1 LKVGEVVVSVGIVY
15 IASIEERSLEEA
27 FLSAENV
34 KNVAP
39 SLPVTLFTDEPR
51 HPLCRLGVFDEVIPI
66 ERVKATL
73 PPWSQGKLLNLRS
86 LMKTPYERTLHLDT
100 DMRVLTA
107 EVVKLFELLN
117 DADVAMVETSLDSY
131 SRFHAGRRMY
141 NPSLIL
147 YRSNEK
153 TKSWLSEW
161 ASLSER
167 NFQMA
172 QQTALPSL
180 PVLSH
185 IKDEAVR
192 RKLLGMAQISM
203 LELLSP
209 ETNRFNLGVRPLDY
223 SWNHCGSVLPENNRQ
238 PIRIK
243 YWLDLKKATRPDL
256 LLLAYRWK
264 KENRI
269 QDAAA
274 LYDYIASC
282 RSAQKVPV
290 SPLFRWL
297 RGTHADRP
305 VHWSNPVLM
314 EADLHYGER
323 QFEPA
328 LALYEMVLGNDH
340 QNAYALAGKGEIR
353 VIQGQQEDG
362 MTLLARAASL
372 CPNDAH
378 VLTLYGR
385 VLGFIDRSED
395 AIAPLT
401 RALAKGGADAA
412 FALAEAEYKSTHYQA
427 AAKAYRR
434 TLRLNPSHR
443 VANNNILMALTG
455 QRDYRGV
462 VDHANRLLADDSW
475 HVNALAF
482 KCIALAELGRR
493 EEEKQ
498 LADFDR
504 LVESREIEVPIGFSN
519 LNQFNQALATYLAKE
534 PSLKPA
540 PPQHATRAGWHSG
553 DLTNCTNPAVSALN
567 KLLIRE
573 ATRRMAKTRA
583 RGGAHPFEIHIPD
596 GFVVNSWVV
605 IMEGT
610 GHQIPHVHRDAWLS
624 GVYYVDLPA
633 DIGAEEEDHQGWLRF
648 GPSKEC
654 WHTGHSAPAAK
665 LICPKA
671 GMVVTFPSF
680 FWHETVP
687 LRADTKGRRISYAFD
702 ILPIL

>member
-1 LKVGEVVVSVGIVY
+1 MKAGEDVASVGVVY
-15 IASIEERSLEEA
+15 VASSEESSLEEA
-27 FLSAENV
+27 FLSAGSV

-39 SLPVTLFTDEPR
+39 SLPVTLFTDEPG

-66 ERVKATL
+66 ERVTSTL
-73 PPWSQGKLLNLRS
+73 PPSLQGKLLRLQS

-100 DMRVLTA
+100 DMRVLTP

-117 DADVAMVETSLDSY
+117 DADVALVETSLDSY

-141 NPSLIL
+141 NAGLIL
-147 YRSNEK
+147 YRLNEK
-153 TKSWLSEW
+153 TRSWLSEW

-172 QQTALPSL
+172 RQTVLSPL
-180 PVLSH
+180 PVLNH
-185 IKDEAVR
+185 LKDEAVR
-192 RKLLGMAQISM
+192 RKLLEMAQISL

-223 SWNHCGSVLPENNRQ
+223 SWNHRGSRFPDNNRQ

-256 LLLAYRWK
+256 LLSAYRWK

-274 LYDYIASC
+274 LYDYIAHR

-290 SPLFRWL
+290 SPFFRLL
-297 RGTHADRP
+297 RGAHADRP
-305 VHWSNPVLM
+305 AHWSSPVLM
-314 EADLHYGER
+314 EADLHSGER

-328 LALYEMVLGNDH
+328 LALYETVLRNDP
-340 QNAYALAGKGEIR
+340 QNAYALAGMGEIS
-353 VIQGQQEDG
+353 VIQGRQEDG
-362 MTLLARAASL
+362 MARLERAAQL

-385 VLGFIDRSED
+385 MLGFVGRYEE

-412 FALAEAEYKSTHYQA
+412 FALAQAEHKSAHYEA

-434 TLRLNPSHR
+434 TLRFNRSHR
-443 VANNNILMALTG
+443 VASNNLLMALTG

-462 VDHANRLLADDSW
+462 VDHANSLLASNSW

-482 KCIALAELGRR
+482 KCLALAELGRR
-493 EEEKQ
+493 EEERQ

-504 LVESREIEVPIGFSN
+504 LVESREIETPTGFSS
-519 LNQFNQALATYLAKE
+519 LNQFNQALASYLTKE
-534 PSLKPA
+534 PSLKRA

-553 DLTNCTNPAVSALN
+553 DLTNCANPAVTALN
-567 KLLIRE
+567 NLLIKE

-583 RGGAHPFEIHIPD
+583 GGGAHPFETHIPD
-596 GFVVNSWVV
+596 GFVLNSWVV
-605 IMEGT
+605 IMEGS
-610 GHQIPHVHRDAWLS
+610 GHQVPHVHSDAWLS
-624 GVYYVDLPA
+624 GVYYIDLPA
-633 DIGAEEEDHQGWLRF
+633 DIGTEDKDHQGWLRF
-648 GPSKEC
+648 GPGEER
-654 WHTGHSAPAAK
+654 WHTGHSSPAAK

-671 GMVVTFPSF
+671 GMMLTFPSF

-702 ILPIL
+702 ILRIS

>member
-1 LKVGEVVVSVGIVY
+1 MAAIERGVAFILSVPSGWKAGGIVVSVGIVY
-15 IASIEERSLEEA
+15 IASIDEHSLEEA
-27 FLSAENV
+27 FLSAESV
-34 KNVAP
+34 KNAAP

-51 HPLCRLGVFDEVIPI
+51 HPLCRLGVFDKVIPI
-66 ERVKATL
+66 ERVDAPL
-73 PPWSQGKLLNLRS
+73 PPGAQGKLLGLRN

-100 DMRVLTA
+100 DMRVLTP

-117 DADVAMVETSLDSY
+117 DADVALAEASLDSY
-131 SRFHAGRRMY
+131 ACFHAKRRMY

-147 YRSNEK
+147 YRLNEK
-153 TKSWLSEW
+153 TESWLSEW

-167 NFQMA
+167 NLQKA
-172 QQTALPSL
+172 CQTALPPL
-180 PVLSH
+180 PPSSP

-192 RKLLGMAQISM
+192 RKLLGMAQISL

-238 PIRIK
+238 PARIK
-243 YWLDLKKATRPDL
+243 YWLDLKKSTRPNL

-269 QDAAA
+269 EDAAA
-274 LYDYIASC
+274 LYDDIA
-282 RSAQKVPV
+282 
-290 SPLFRWL
+290 
-297 RGTHADRP
+297 HADRP
-305 VHWSNPVLM
+305 AHWANPVLM
-314 EADLHYGER
+314 EADLHVGER

-328 LALYEMVLGNDH
+328 LALYEMVLRNDP
-340 QNAYALAGKGEIR
+340 QNACALAGKGEIG
-353 VIQGQQEDG
+353 VIQGRQEDG
-362 MTLLARAASL
+362 MALLERAASL
-372 CPNDAH
+372 CPDDAH

-385 VLGFIDRSED
+385 ALGLLDRSEE

-401 RALAKGGADAA
+401 RASAKGGADAA
-412 FALAEAEYKSTHYQA
+412 FALAEAEYKLSHYEA

-434 TLRLNPSHR
+434 TLQLSRSHR
-443 VANNNILMALTG
+443 VANNNLLMALTG

-462 VDHANRLLADDSW
+462 VDHADSLLAGDGW

-493 EEEKQ
+493 EEERQ
-498 LADFDR
+498 LADLDR
-504 LVESREIEVPIGFSN
+504 LVESREIEAPPGFSD
-519 LNQFNQALATYLAKE
+519 LNQFNQALASYLARE
-534 PSLKPA
+534 PSLKLA

-567 KLLIRE
+567 RLLIKE
-573 ATRRMAKTRA
+573 ATRRMAKSKA
-583 RGGAHPFEIHIPD
+583 RGGAHPFENHIPD
-596 GFVVNSWVV
+596 GFVLNSWVV
-605 IMEGT
+605 IMEGS
-610 GHQIPHVHRDAWLS
+610 GHQIPHIHRDAWLS
-624 GVYYVDLPA
+624 GVYYIDLPA
-633 DIGAEEEDHQGWLRF
+633 DIGAEDEDHQGWLRF
-648 GPSKEC
+648 GPSKAH

-665 LICPKA
+665 LVCPKA

-702 ILPIL
+702 ILPVL